1 MREWRNGGPIVIG
14 NLIQDPENTE
24 FFKTDGS
31 WNAPYG
37 EFFLEWYSGMLLL
50 HGERIC
56 SETETIFRGTEV
68 NTSGKVAAIPWHY
81 GTQSHPPELTAGY
94 YNTSIRDGYLPIAHM
109 FGRYGFTLYCTCF
122 EQQDANQPQMNLS
135 SGPEGFIR
143 QLLVAA
149 RICDIPMEGE
159 NSAASL
165 DDESFPQVLKMSKF
179 YIEDLDTL
187 LFI

>member
-14 NLIQDPENTE
+14 NLIQDLENTE

-31 WNAPYG
+31 WNALYG

-81 GTQSHPPELTAGY
+81 VTQSHP
-94 YNTSIRDGYLPIAHM
+94 
-109 FGRYGFTLYCTCF
+109 
-122 EQQDANQPQMNLS
+122 
-135 SGPEGFIR
+135 
-143 QLLVAA
+143 
-149 RICDIPMEGE
+149 
-159 NSAASL
+159 
-165 DDESFPQVLKMSKF
+165 
-179 YIEDLDTL
+179 
-187 LFI
+187 